1 MNQLLIFNNGEFGQ
15 VRTLK
20 IEGKPYVVGNDIA
33 KVLEYARPYE
43 AVSAH
48 CHGVVFHRVTDALG
62 REQETK
68 LIPEGDIY
76 RLIIK
81 AADQSVNPAIK
92 SKAERFERWLFDEV
106 LPEIRKTGQYGNA
119 AYSLPVTYADALRKL
134 AAKVEETEQLQQKVA
149 LDAPKVE
156 AYNEFINSAGLQT
169 FEEVAKALD
178 IGRNALIAFLREKK
192 IIGKRSIPYQ
202 RYIERGYFE
211 LKEAVKNRCSH
222 AVTLVTPI
230 GIDYIHKLLK
240 KTVVRPTEGLFLLE
254 Q

>member
-1 MNQLLIFNNGEFGQ
+1 MNQLQIFNSSEFGQ
-15 VRTLK
+15 VRTVR

-43 AVSAH
+43 AVAAH
-48 CHGVVFHRVTDALG
+48 CHGAVIHRVIDALG

-68 LIPEGDIY
+68 LIPEGDVY

-106 LPEIRKTGQYGNA
+106 IPTIRKTGQYGNA
-119 AYSLPVTYADALRKL
+119 AYSLPVTYADALRQL

-156 AYNEFINSAGLQT
+156 AFETFIDSQGLQT
-169 FEEVAKALD
+169 IGEVAKSLGV
-178 IGRNALIAFLREKK
+178 GRNTLFSFLRQNKV
-192 IIGKRSIPYQ
+192 IGKTNVPYH
-202 RYIERGYFE
+202 RYIERGYFT
-211 LKEAVKNRCSH
+211 LKQTVKNGYAH
-222 AVTLVTPI
+222 GVTLVTPE
-230 GIDYIHKLLK
+230 GIAYLNKLLK
-240 KTVVRPTEGLFLLE
+240 KCFRPTDGLFLLE